1 MKNAHA
7 AHKMPTAFWYALPLW
22 VGYGALAPVAVYS
35 FVNLVVVLIVCALS
49 VHGQPGLART
59 AKDVRDEIGPE
70 LMIALSAWAA
80 LTCFWALD
88 RADAFATV
96 AKLFGLFLA
105 GAALWSGITSL
116 THAHLRR
123 LQTIIISSGLL
134 LAVLYVFELVFGAPI
149 ASAVKEIHVGDLDPQ
164 LPQHA
169 WQELYEQRAHLKIAR
184 GVVALGALALP
195 VGYLI
200 WRRTKDVRIAS
211 AWVALCFVISL
222 FAHMSSVPVALVIAV
237 AAMGW
242 ISVFPRYGLMHLSV
256 AAVLFA
262 MLLPLFALHID
273 SAERLGIDSRLLDT
287 SSQHRIQIYHY
298 TSGLIAD
305 RPLSG
310 WGFRAAR
317 NLSDQAPSFIAAG
330 HAQPFNE
337 KQTILPLHP
346 HNMVLQLWL
355 ETGFI
360 GLALFALILLMV
372 TARTCRSRLAK
383 SQRLLIGGTA
393 VFLFAIANLSF
404 GIWQFHWV
412 SLMMLSAGAVL
423 ACCHRP
429 RRNV

>member
-1 MKNAHA
+1 
-7 AHKMPTAFWYALPLW
+7 MPAAFWYALPLW

-49 VHGQPGLART
+49 VHGLPGLART

-88 RADAFATV
+88 RADAFATI
-96 AKLFGLFLA
+96 AKLFALFLA
-105 GAALWSGITSL
+105 GIALWSGITSL
-116 THAHLRR
+116 THRHLRR
-123 LQTIIISSGLL
+123 LQTIIIASGLL
-134 LAVLYVFELVFGAPI
+134 LAALYVFELVFGAPI
-149 ASAVKEIHVGDLDPQ
+149 AAAIKEIHVGDLDPQ
-164 LPQHA
+164 LPQQT
-169 WQELYEQRAHLKIAR
+169 WQELYEQRAHQKIAR
-184 GVVALGALALP
+184 GVVALGALTFP

-200 WRRTKDVRIAS
+200 WRRSKDARLAI
-211 AWVALCFVISL
+211 AWVALCFVIAL
-222 FAHMSSVPVALVIAV
+222 FAHMSSVPVALG
-237 AAMGW
+237 AALLAMAW
-242 ISVFPRYGLMHLSV
+242 VWAYPRYGLIHLSV

-262 MLLPLFALHID
+262 MLLPLIALQID
-273 SAERLGIDSRLLDT
+273 SAERLGIDSKILDT

-317 NLSDQAPSFIAAG
+317 NLSDKAPSFVAAG
-330 HAQPFNE
+330 YAQPFNE

-360 GLALFALILLMV
+360 GVVLFAVILLIV
-372 TARTCRSRLAK
+372 TARICRSRLAK

-429 RRNV
+429 KRSFG